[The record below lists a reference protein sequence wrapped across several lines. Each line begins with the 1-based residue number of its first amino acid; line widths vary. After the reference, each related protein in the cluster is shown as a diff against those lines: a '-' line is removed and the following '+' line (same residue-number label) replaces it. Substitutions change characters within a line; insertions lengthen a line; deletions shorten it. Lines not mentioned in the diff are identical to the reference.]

1 MVLGQ
6 LPTVDSDSLG
16 PIRAEI
22 QRICAGFPDR
32 YWQDLDAREEYPTEF
47 VSELRSGG
55 WLGPLIPTDY
65 GGAGLGIREA
75 GAILEE
81 INASGGNGAAV
92 HAQLY
97 IMGSLLRYGSDEQ
110 KQRYLPGIAAGDL
123 SLQAFGVTE
132 PTSGSDTSS
141 ITTYAKRVEGG
152 YLVNGQKIFI
162 SRVQHSDLMLLLART
177 TALEAVSK
185 RSQGMTLFLVDL
197 RQAGDSIEVR
207 KIGTMVNHETNEL
220 FIRDLFVPEAGRIG
234 REGDGFKYLLASLN
248 AERILIGFECLGDGR
263 YLLQK
268 AVDHANQRE
277 VFGRPIGA
285 NQGVQFPIAKA
296 WMRLRAARAVCDV
309 AAASYDAGNP
319 NGADANTAKWL
330 CADASWEAANV
341 AMDTLGG
348 YGMAREFGVE
358 RKFRE
363 TRLYQVA
370 PVTNNMIL
378 AYIGQNVLGLPR
390 SY

>member
-1 MVLGQ
+1 MFSHQ
-6 LPTVDSDSLG
+6 ASPDRSATQDE
-16 PIRAEI
+16 IRVEI
-22 QRICAGFPDR
+22 RRICARFPDR
-32 YWQDLDAREEYPTEF
+32 YWEELDRREEYPTDF
-47 VSELRSGG
+47 VAALRAGG
-55 WLGPLIPTDY
+55 WLGPLIPAEY
-65 GGAGLGIREA
+65 GGAGLDIQEA

-110 KQRYLPGIAAGDL
+110 KRRYLPGIAAGDL

-132 PTSGSDTSS
+132 PSSGSDTSA
-141 ITTYAKRVEGG
+141 ITTFAKKVDGG
-152 YLVNGQKIFI
+152 YIVNGQKIFI

-177 TALEAVSK
+177 TPLEQVPK
-185 RSQGMTLFLVDL
+185 RSNGMTLFLIDL
-197 RQAGDSIEVR
+197 RGVGDAVEIR
-207 KIGTMVNHETNEL
+207 KIDAMINHETNHV
-220 FIRDLFVPEAGRIG
+220 FFRDLLVPEEARIG
-234 REGDGFKYLLASLN
+234 DEGEGFKYLLASLN
-248 AERILIGFECLGDGR
+248 AERILIAYECLGDGR
-263 YLLQK
+263 YLLEK
-268 AVDHANQRE
+268 AITYAKERE

-296 WMRLRAARAVCDV
+296 WMRLRAARAVCET
-309 AAASYDAGNP
+309 AAAEYDSGHAS
-319 NGADANTAKWL
+319 GADANSAKWL
-330 CADASWEAANV
+330 CADASWETANV

-348 YGMAREFGVE
+348 YGMAREYGVE

-370 PVTNNMIL
+370 PVTNNMIM